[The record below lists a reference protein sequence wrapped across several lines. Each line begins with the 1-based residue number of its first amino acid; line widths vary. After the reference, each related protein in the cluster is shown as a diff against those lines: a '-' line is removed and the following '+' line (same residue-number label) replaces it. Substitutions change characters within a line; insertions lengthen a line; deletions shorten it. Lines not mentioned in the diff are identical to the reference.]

1 MSTEKPLSDVERI
14 KAASHGL
21 RGSLVESLNLGHT
34 SAVQA
39 DDTQVIKFHGIYQ
52 QDDRD
57 VRAER
62 LRRKLEPQYQFMAR
76 LRLPGGVLDST
87 QWLALGRIAREYGN
101 GSLRITS
108 RQSIQFHGLFKE
120 NLKPALQAL
129 DRALLDTISACGDIN
144 RNVITC
150 ANPNGSKL
158 HGAVYDWAQKIADHL
173 LPKSRAYHE
182 IWLDAEPAVQ
192 PEDEALYGP
201 TYLPRKFKIALAIPP
216 SNDVD
221 VFAHDLGFIAIE
233 ERGCLAGF
241 NVTVGGGMGRSHT
254 NPATYARVADVIG
267 FCTPDEVLAVT
278 EAVVTTQRDHGN
290 RTDRAQARLKYTI
303 DRMGLDAFVAEVAR
317 RSGFALAPA
326 RPAHFTDCGDAFGW
340 VEQADGT
347 ASLTLYVP
355 GGRIVDDRLESLSLS
370 GMDALVREHLGE
382 LRLTCN
388 QNLVLV
394 GVTPE
399 ARPRIEALLAH
410 HELALAP
417 RRTPLETHAMACVAL
432 PTCPLAMAE
441 SERYLPVLL
450 PRLNGLLSEFGL
462 EGENFSLRM
471 TGCPNGC
478 ARPYLAEIGLVG
490 KAPGLYDLYLGSDR
504 AGTRL
509 NTRVHESLDETGL
522 LDRLRPLLARF
533 AREREHS
540 EGFGDFLH
548 RLHLIEASN
557 PPVID
562 KQGVIT

>member
-1 MSTEKPLSDVERI
+1 MSTDKPLSDVERI
-14 KAASHGL
+14 KDASRGL
-21 RGSLVESLNLGHT
+21 RGSLAESLNLRHT
-34 SAVQA
+34 GAVHA

-62 LRRKLEPQYQFMAR
+62 QRRKLEPQYQFMAR

-87 QWLALGRIAREYGN
+87 QWLALSQLARAYGN

-120 NLKPALQAL
+120 DLKPALQHL

-144 RNVITC
+144 RNVIAC
-150 ANPNGSKL
+150 ANPNRSRL
-158 HGAVYDWAQKIADHL
+158 HGEVYAWAQKIAAQL

-182 IWLDAEPAVQ
+182 IWLDGEPVVQ
-192 PEDEALYGP
+192 PEAEPLYGP

-233 ERGCLAGF
+233 ESGRLAGF
-241 NVTVGGGMGRSHT
+241 NVTVGGGMGRSHA
-254 NPATYARVADVIG
+254 NVATYPRVADVIG
-267 FCTPDEVLAVT
+267 FCAPEQVPALT

-290 RTDRAQARLKYTI
+290 RSDRAQARLKYTI

-317 RSGFALAPA
+317 RSGFDLAPA
-326 RPAHFTDCGDAFGW
+326 RPARFDTSGDEFGW
-340 VEQADGT
+340 VEHADGT

-355 GGRIVDDRLESLSLS
+355 GGRVVDGRSEYLPLSAL
-370 GMDALVREHLGE
+370 DELVRAHGGE

-388 QNLVLV
+388 QNLVLA
-394 GVTPE
+394 GVSSATRPQVE
-399 ARPRIEALLAH
+399 AVLDRF
-410 HELALAP
+410 ELDLAP
-417 RRTPLETHAMACVAL
+417 RRTPLETGAMACVAF

-441 SERYLPVLL
+441 SERYLPALL
-450 PRLNGLLSEFGL
+450 QSLNALLAEFDL
-462 EGENFSLRM
+462 ERENLSLRV

-490 KAPGLYDLYLGSDR
+490 KAPGLYDLHLGSDR
-504 AGTRL
+504 AGARL
-509 NTRVHESLDETGL
+509 NTRVRESLDEAGL
-522 LDRLRPLLARF
+522 LDTLRPLFARF
-533 AREREHS
+533 AQERADG

-548 RLHLIEASN
+548 RLDLLGATSTSE
-557 PPVID
+557 
-562 KQGVIT
+562 QGVIA

>member
-1 MSTEKPLSDVERI
+1 MSTDKPLSDVERI
-14 KAASHGL
+14 KAASRGL
-21 RGSLVESLNLGHT
+21 RGSLAESLNLRHT
-34 SAVQA
+34 GAVHA
-39 DDTQVIKFHGIYQ
+39 VDTQVIKFHGIYQ

-62 LRRKLEPQYQFMAR
+62 QRRKLEPQYQFMAR

-87 QWLALGRIAREYGN
+87 QWLALSQLARAYGN

-120 NLKPALQAL
+120 DLKPALQHL

-144 RNVITC
+144 RNVVAC
-150 ANPNGSKL
+150 ANPNRSQL
-158 HGAVYDWAQKIADHL
+158 HGEVYAWAQKIAAQL

-182 IWLDAEPAVQ
+182 IWLDGEPVVQ
-192 PEDEALYGP
+192 PEAEPLYGP

-233 ERGCLAGF
+233 ESGQLAGF

-254 NPATYARVADVIG
+254 NVATYPRVADVIG
-267 FCTPDEVLAVT
+267 FCTPEQVPALT

-290 RTDRAQARLKYTI
+290 RSDRAQARLKYTI

-317 RSGFALAPA
+317 RSGFDLAPA
-326 RPAHFTDCGDAFGW
+326 RPARIDTSGDEFGW
-340 VEQADGT
+340 VGHADGT

-355 GGRIVDDRLESLSLS
+355 GGRVVDGRSEYLPLSAL
-370 GMDALVREHLGE
+370 DELVRAHGGE

-388 QNLVLV
+388 QNLVLA
-394 GVTPE
+394 GVSSATRPQVE
-399 ARPRIEALLAH
+399 AVLERF
-410 HELALAP
+410 ELDLAP
-417 RRTPLETHAMACVAL
+417 RRTPLETGAMACVAF

-450 PRLNGLLSEFGL
+450 QRLNDLLAEFDL
-462 EGENFSLRM
+462 ERENLSLRV

-490 KAPGLYDLYLGSDR
+490 RAPGLYDLHLGSDR
-504 AGTRL
+504 AGARL
-509 NTRVHESLDETGL
+509 NTRVRESLDEAGL
-522 LDRLRPLLARF
+522 LDTLRPLFARF
-533 AREREHS
+533 AQERADG

-548 RLHLIEASN
+548 RLDLLGATSTSE
-557 PPVID
+557 
-562 KQGVIT
+562 QGVIA

>member
-1 MSTEKPLSDVERI
+1 MSTDKPLSDVERI
-14 KAASHGL
+14 KTASRSL
-21 RGSLVESLNLGHT
+21 RGSLVESLNLRHT
-34 SAVQA
+34 GAVRA

-62 LRRKLEPQYQFMAR
+62 QRRKLEPQYQFMAR

-120 NLKPALQAL
+120 DLKPAVQAL
-129 DRALLDTISACGDIN
+129 DRVLLDTISACGDIN
-144 RNVITC
+144 RNVIAC
-150 ANPNGSKL
+150 ANSNRSRL
-158 HGAVYDWAQKIADHL
+158 HGAVYDWACRIANHL
-173 LPKSRAYHE
+173 LPRSRAYHE
-182 IWLDAEPAVQ
+182 IWLEGEPVVQ
-192 PEDEALYGP
+192 PEPEPLYGQ

-233 ERGCLAGF
+233 EHGRLAGF
-241 NVTVGGGMGRSHT
+241 NVTVGGGLGRSHT
-254 NPATYARVADVIG
+254 NPATYPRVADVIG
-267 FCTPDEVLAVT
+267 FCTPEQVLAIT
-278 EAVVTTQRDHGN
+278 EAVVTAQRDHGN
-290 RTDRAQARLKYTI
+290 RSDRAQARLKYTI
-303 DRMGLDAFVAEVAR
+303 DRMGLDAFVAEVTR
-317 RSGFALAPA
+317 RCGFALASA
-326 RPAHFTDCGDAFGW
+326 RPVYFVTSGDEFGW
-340 VEQADGT
+340 IEHADGT

-355 GGRIVDDRLESLSLS
+355 GGRIVDDKPEYLPLSDL
-370 GMDALVREHLGE
+370 DELVEAHDGE

-394 GVTPE
+394 GITPE
-399 ARPRIEALLAH
+399 ARPHLEAMFARRALD
-410 HELALAP
+410 LAP
-417 RRTPLETHAMACVAL
+417 RRTPMETSAMACVAL

-441 SERYLPVLL
+441 SERYLPSLMQ
-450 PRLNGLLSEFGL
+450 RLNGLLAEFGL
-462 EGENFSLRM
+462 EREDVSLRM

-509 NTRVHESLDETGL
+509 NTRVRESLDEASL
-522 LDRLRPLLARF
+522 LDTLSPLFSRF
-533 AREREHS
+533 SQERES
-540 EGFGDFLH
+540 GEGFGDFLH
-548 RLHLIEASN
+548 RLNLLGANSIIN
-557 PPVID
+557 
-562 KQGVIT
+562 QGVTT